1 MNIYLSVVLACFN
14 EAEHLASSYPILLKA
29 LRKINK
35 PFEIIFV
42 EDSSRDNTLEIIHR
56 LIRKYPDIKT
66 TLIIHRQN
74 LGRGK
79 SVTDGFTKAQ
89 GLYVGYIDADLE
101 IDPLY
106 IKPALQKLNQYDGIV
121 GRRHYF
127 FKFLL
132 LHRFIATKIYAL
144 FVKMLFRLPVS
155 DTESGFKFFERNA
168 ILKLLEVTRAHGWF
182 WDTEVIAN
190 AHQLGFAVAE
200 IPSLFI
206 RTPQMGSTVRLLRD
220 SLQQFT
226 QLMHYV
232 RRAGIHRLRRPCCH

>member
-66 TLIIHRQN
+66 TLITHRQN

-155 DTESGFKFFERNA
+155 DTESGFKFFKKEKILPVLKYARNS
-168 ILKLLEVTRAHGWF
+168 GWF
-182 WDTEVIAN
+182 WDTEIVFFSHKYGLKI
-190 AHQLGFAVAE
+190 GE
-200 IPSLFI
+200 IDVKYQKNFDK
-206 RTPQMGSTVRLLRD
+206 TSTVKTVSDSITYFKNLVRLFLKIND
-220 SLQQFT
+220 QSN
-226 QLMHYV
+226 
-232 RRAGIHRLRRPCCH
+232 